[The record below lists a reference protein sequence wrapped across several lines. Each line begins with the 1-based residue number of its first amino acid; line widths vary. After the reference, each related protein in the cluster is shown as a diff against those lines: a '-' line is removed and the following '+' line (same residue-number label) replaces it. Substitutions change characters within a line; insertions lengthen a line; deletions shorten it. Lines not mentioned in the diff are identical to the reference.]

1 MNKDAM
7 TELKAEAGKLSFRL
21 WGKLNDMRYEA
32 VSAPR
37 KTQKQIKRLLALSY
51 KIEQELEQL

>member
-1 MNKDAM
+1 M